1 MSRRLPPLGALRAFE
16 AAARHLSFTKAGDE
30 LHVTQAAVSHQV
42 RTLEDWLGLKLFR
55 RHGRAVLLT
64 EAGQTYLPGVR
75 EALDGLAAA
84 TSGLLARESSGV
96 LTVSVLA
103 SFAANW
109 LVRRLG
115 RFRALYPD
123 IDVRLTASDELT
135 DFAREDVHLA
145 IRYGNGNWPGLEVL
159 PLLTEDI
166 FPVCSPALLQG
177 PHPLKEP
184 ADLKYHTLLQDDM
197 RENWRLWMMAAG
209 VEGVDPERGPGF
221 NLSVLVVDAALLG
234 QGVALARSALVD
246 HHLRAGRLVRPFD
259 IKLPANFAYY
269 VVYPPAYRDLPK
281 LRAFV
286 DWMMEEAAHEESDA
300 DVIAAGAAAVTN

>member
-75 EALDGLAAA
+75 DALDGLAAA

>member
-75 EALDGLAAA
+75 DALDGLAAA

-177 PHPLKEP
+177 PHPLKVP

-286 DWMMEEAAHEESDA
+286 DWMMDEAAREESDA
-300 DVIAAGAAAVTN
+300 DVIAAGAAAATN